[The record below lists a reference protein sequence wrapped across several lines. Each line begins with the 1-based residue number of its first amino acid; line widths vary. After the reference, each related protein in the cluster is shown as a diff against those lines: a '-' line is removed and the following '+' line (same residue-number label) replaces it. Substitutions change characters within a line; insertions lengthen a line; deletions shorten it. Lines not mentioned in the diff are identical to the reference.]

1 MLCKAATTGFPHQV
15 KSEEHEAQKFYAD
28 EVYYSCSA
36 SEWSCHMVYLLQ
48 EHYPDLDSDMS
59 VVAS

>member
-1 MLCKAATTGFPHQV
+1 MLCKAATTGFPRQV

-36 SEWSCHMVYLLQ
+36 S
-48 EHYPDLDSDMS
+48 
-59 VVAS
+59 